1 MVSLK
6 QFVLSVAYKEF
17 QDYLEEQIRLLH
29 ISMESTRNTEDLCR
43 LQGQVFGLRKLQ
55 KLREELTKRDR

>member
-29 ISMESTRNTEDLCR
+29 TSMESTRNAEDLYR